1 MSRLLRVLT
10 ALFALVFAV
19 DAFAAGYSC
28 PTYKK
33 YTSCASGYYMTKGGT
48 YNGTPVAGNACTSCP
63 RGYTCAGGTAD
74 KKISTVTCS
83 AGQYINGTTCKTCE
97 AGYRCNGQTTYT
109 PNGGVQGRTA
119 CSGSTEYQNSTGQT
133 SCKAVSTGYYKS
145 SNTAQTQCP
154 SGYQVGAGAANQN
167 SCVGN
172 FTKTG
177 SQIAPTAVPTNCKAI
192 TASGSCTPGTCTYKK
207 NYAGTITSNCTA
219 TNCTKPITGVSAKT
233 GYRTNG
239 TTCTACPSGYPNS
252 ADGNTGGIT
261 ACYSNN
267 KSRPWSGN
275 QTACS
280 KPSNAYSVTCNSC
293 SGSACTYVAYSN
305 SAGNGDGTI
314 KSGCSSNSAACQQ
327 TVKSVTCNANY
338 RVNGTSC
345 TACPSGYPNSAA
357 NNSGGITAC
366 YSNNKSRAWTGGQ
379 TACGKPSNCASVTCN
394 SCSGSACTYVAY
406 SNSAGTGDGTIKS
419 GCSSNSANCQ
429 QSVKSVTANAGYYAN
444 GTACTICPAGKYCT
458 GGTAAAA
465 NCAAGTF
472 RSTTGGTAA
481 SSCSACTGATYSGV
495 GATGCTNCPSG
506 YTANTSARKTAA
518 SQCQINVAGGK
529 YIATANTTTQ
539 TKCAANTWKSAH
551 TVNYGST
558 SGCTACPTGYGVG
571 AGAGT
576 AQNTCYISVPA
587 GQYLGTANGTTKSN
601 CVAGTYKAA
610 HNVTYGST
618 SSCAVCGTNTYSNAQ
633 AGSCTACATGN
644 KYYNSGTAAANHA
657 GVGSCVVSCAAGTYV
672 ASGGA
677 ACTSVGTGYYRAA
690 HTVAQGSTST
700 RTQCPANYRA
710 GAATGAESGCAAS
723 CAAGQY
729 VPTAKAA
736 CTSVGTG
743 YYRAAH
749 TVTYGNTS
757 TRTQCPDGYRN
768 GGATGAESSCVMA
781 VAAGK
786 YVGTSKS
793 ATQTSCA
800 AGTYKAAHTVN
811 YGSTSSCAACTTRT
825 KYSGAGAGACSTVS
839 GGYYTTGCNAS
850 GNNCTGQ
857 SQCTGANYCSGGV
870 SNACPSGY
878 TANTSAGKTAASQCQ
893 INVAGGKYI
902 ATANTTTQTKC
913 AANTWKSAHTVN
925 YGSTSGCTAC
935 PTGYGVGA
943 GAGTAQ
949 NTCYISVPAG
959 QYLGTANGT
968 TKSNCVAGT
977 YKAAHNVTYGS
988 TSSCAVCGT
997 NTYSNAQAGSCTACA
1012 TGNKYYNSG
1021 TAAANHAGVGSCVVS
1036 CAAGTYVASGGAA
1049 CTSVGT
1055 GYYRAAHTV
1064 AQGSTST
1071 RTQCPANYRAGA
1083 ATGAESGCA
1092 ASCAAGQYVP
1102 TAKAACT
1109 SVGTGYYRA
1118 AHTVTY
1124 GNTSTRT
1131 QCPDGYRNGGATGA
1145 ESSCVMAVAA
1155 GKYVGTSKSA
1165 TQTSCAAG
1173 TSKAAHNVTYGNT
1186 SSCAACTGATY
1197 SGAGAGSCTNCPSG
1211 YTANTASNKTA
1222 ASQCQISVAG
1232 GKYVATANS
1241 ATLTTCD
1248 AGYACPGGNVNY
1260 GSTGARNKCTG
1271 VTYSGA
1277 GASACTTCPNSATG
1291 YYIAGDIHT
1300 TINSCYKNVPWTGSH
1315 GNGTRNCYYTSG
1327 TGTSA
1332 VYSSSCDA
1340 YKASKCAAAYYYVSG
1355 ADCTSVGTGYWSAAD
1370 SITRTQC
1377 PANYQV
1383 GAAASAQSGC
1393 KTNCAAGTRVATANA
1408 ACSAITSGNVYMLAH
1423 SVNYGATSAAA
1434 TACPTGYSISGTT
1447 AADHD
1452 AKNDCKIS
1460 CGAGTRVAS
1469 ADAVC
1474 TTPSGNWYVGAHTVA
1489 AGSTSSVN
1497 SCLANYTI
1505 SGTAAADHDAASD
1518 CRISCGAG
1526 TRIVSANATSCTTP
1540 SGNWYVGAHTVPQ
1553 GSTSSVNSC
1562 LANYSI
1568 SGTAATNHDAAAD
1581 CKISCSGGTYIAAA
1595 NNTSCSNVGAG
1606 YWAAASTVSQGS
1618 AGARNQCASGLTT
1631 IGYGAGADEAG
1642 DCGRILN
1649 VGTDKVYLRS
1659 TKKTTPSLNIKIGD
1673 QTYYGNM
1680 STATKGKLRVKNGT
1694 TTYSVHDDSK

>member
-1 MSRLLRVLT
+1 MSRLLWVLT

-63 RGYTCAGGTAD
+63 SGYTCAGGTAD

-154 SGYQVGAGAANQN
+154 SGYRAGAGAANQN

-207 NYAGTITSNCTA
+207 NYAGTITSNCIA

-506 YTANTSARKTAA
+506 YTANTASNKTAA
-518 SQCQINVAGGK
+518 SQCQI
-529 YIATANTTTQ
+529 
-539 TKCAANTWKSAH
+539 S
-551 TVNYGST
+551 
-558 SGCTACPTGYGVG
+558 
-571 AGAGT
+571 
-576 AQNTCYISVPA
+576 
-587 GQYLGTANGTTKSN
+587 
-601 CVAGTYKAA
+601 
-610 HNVTYGST
+610 
-618 SSCAVCGTNTYSNAQ
+618 
-633 AGSCTACATGN
+633 
-644 KYYNSGTAAANHA
+644 
-657 GVGSCVVSCAAGTYV
+657 
-672 ASGGA
+672 
-677 ACTSVGTGYYRAA
+677 
-690 HTVAQGSTST
+690 
-700 RTQCPANYRA
+700 
-710 GAATGAESGCAAS
+710 
-723 CAAGQY
+723 
-729 VPTAKAA
+729 
-736 CTSVGTG
+736 
-743 YYRAAH
+743 
-749 TVTYGNTS
+749 
-757 TRTQCPDGYRN
+757 
-768 GGATGAESSCVMA
+768 

-786 YVGTSKS
+786 FLSTVNTTTTGTCS
-793 ATQTSCA
+793 

>member
-63 RGYTCAGGTAD
+63 SGYTCAGGTAD
-74 KKISTVTCS
+74 KKINAVTCS

-109 PNGGVQGRTA
+109 PNGGIQGRTA

-154 SGYQVGAGAANQN
+154 SGYRVGAGAANQN

-239 TTCTACPSGYPNS
+239 TSCTACPSGYPNS
-252 ADGNTGGIT
+252 ADGNTGGVT

-394 SCSGSACTYVAY
+394 SCSRSACTYVAY

-429 QSVKSVTANAGYYAN
+429 QLVKSVTANAGYYAN

-506 YTANTSARKTAA
+506 YTANTASNKTAASQCQISVAAGKFLSTVNTTTTGTCSAGTYKAAHTVNYGSTSSCAACTTRTKYSGAGAGACSTVSGGYYTTGCNASGNNCTGQSQCTGANYCSGGVSNACPSGYTANTSAGKTAA

-539 TKCAANTWKSAH
+539 TNCAANTWKSAH

-700 RTQCPANYRA
+700 RTQCPANYRS

-736 CTSVGTG
+736 CTTVGTG

-786 YVGTSKS
+786 YV
-793 ATQTSCA
+793 
-800 AGTYKAAHTVN
+800 
-811 YGSTSSCAACTTRT
+811 
-825 KYSGAGAGACSTVS
+825 
-839 GGYYTTGCNAS
+839 
-850 GNNCTGQ
+850 
-857 SQCTGANYCSGGV
+857 
-870 SNACPSGY
+870 
-878 TANTSAGKTAASQCQ
+878 
-893 INVAGGKYI
+893 
-902 ATANTTTQTKC
+902 
-913 AANTWKSAHTVN
+913 
-925 YGSTSGCTAC
+925 
-935 PTGYGVGA
+935 
-943 GAGTAQ
+943 
-949 NTCYISVPAG
+949 
-959 QYLGTANGT
+959 
-968 TKSNCVAGT
+968 
-977 YKAAHNVTYGS
+977 
-988 TSSCAVCGT
+988 
-997 NTYSNAQAGSCTACA
+997 A
-1012 TGNKYYNSG
+1012 TG
-1021 TAAANHAGVGSCVVS
+1021 
-1036 CAAGTYVASGGAA
+1036 
-1049 CTSVGT
+1049 
-1055 GYYRAAHTV
+1055 
-1064 AQGSTST
+1064 
-1071 RTQCPANYRAGA
+1071 
-1083 ATGAESGCA
+1083 
-1092 ASCAAGQYVP
+1092 
-1102 TAKAACT
+1102 
-1109 SVGTGYYRA
+1109 
-1118 AHTVTY
+1118 
-1124 GNTSTRT
+1124 
-1131 QCPDGYRNGGATGA
+1131 
-1145 ESSCVMAVAA
+1145 
-1155 GKYVGTSKSA
+1155 KSA

-1377 PANYQV
+1377 PTNYQV

-1540 SGNWYVGAHTVPQ
+1540 SGNWYVGAHSVPQ

-1568 SGTAATNHDAAAD
+1568 SGTAATNHDAASD
-1581 CKISCSGGTYIAAA
+1581 CRISCSGGTYIAAA

>member
-63 RGYTCAGGTAD
+63 SGYTCAGGTAD

-261 ACYSNN
+261 KCYSNS
-267 KSRPWSGN
+267 KSRGWSGG

-314 KSGCSSNSAACQQ
+314 KSGCSSNSANCQQ
-327 TVKSVTCNANY
+327 SVKSVTCNANY

-366 YSNNKSRAWTGGQ
+366 YSNNKSRAWSGGQ

-394 SCSGSACTYVAY
+394 SCSRSACTYVAY

-465 NCAAGTF
+465 NCAAGTY

-481 SSCSACTGATYSGV
+481 SSCSACTGATYSGA

-506 YTANTSARKTAA
+506 YTANTSNNKTAA
-518 SQCQINVAGGK
+518 SQCQINVAAGK
-529 YIATANTTTQ
+529 FLSTVNTTT
-539 TKCAANTWKSAH
+539 
-551 TVNYGST
+551 
-558 SGCTACPTGYGVG
+558 TG
-571 AGAGT
+571 
-576 AQNTCYISVPA
+576 TCS
-587 GQYLGTANGTTKSN
+587 
-601 CVAGTYKAA
+601 AGTYKAA
-610 HNVTYGST
+610 HTVNYGST

-757 TRTQCPDGYRN
+757 TRTQCP
-768 GGATGAESSCVMA
+768 
-781 VAAGK
+781 
-786 YVGTSKS
+786 
-793 ATQTSCA
+793 
-800 AGTYKAAHTVN
+800 
-811 YGSTSSCAACTTRT
+811 
-825 KYSGAGAGACSTVS
+825 
-839 GGYYTTGCNAS
+839 
-850 GNNCTGQ
+850 
-857 SQCTGANYCSGGV
+857 
-870 SNACPSGY
+870 
-878 TANTSAGKTAASQCQ
+878 
-893 INVAGGKYI
+893 
-902 ATANTTTQTKC
+902 
-913 AANTWKSAHTVN
+913 
-925 YGSTSGCTAC
+925 
-935 PTGYGVGA
+935 
-943 GAGTAQ
+943 
-949 NTCYISVPAG
+949 
-959 QYLGTANGT
+959 
-968 TKSNCVAGT
+968 
-977 YKAAHNVTYGS
+977 
-988 TSSCAVCGT
+988 
-997 NTYSNAQAGSCTACA
+997 
-1012 TGNKYYNSG
+1012 
-1021 TAAANHAGVGSCVVS
+1021 
-1036 CAAGTYVASGGAA
+1036 
-1049 CTSVGT
+1049 
-1055 GYYRAAHTV
+1055 
-1064 AQGSTST
+1064 
-1071 RTQCPANYRAGA
+1071 ANYRAGA

-1155 GKYVGTSKSA
+1155 GKYVATGKSA

-1370 SITRTQC
+1370 SIIRTQC

-1383 GAAASAQSGC
+1383 GAAATAQSGC

-1505 SGTAAADHDAASD
+1505 SGTAATNHDAASD

-1680 STATKGKLRVKNGT
+1680 STATKGTLRIKNGT

>member
-63 RGYTCAGGTAD
+63 SGYTCAGGTAD

-700 RTQCPANYRA
+700 RTQCP
-710 GAATGAESGCAAS
+710 
-723 CAAGQY
+723 
-729 VPTAKAA
+729 
-736 CTSVGTG
+736 
-743 YYRAAH
+743 
-749 TVTYGNTS
+749 
-757 TRTQCPDGYRN
+757 
-768 GGATGAESSCVMA
+768 
-781 VAAGK
+781 
-786 YVGTSKS
+786 
-793 ATQTSCA
+793 
-800 AGTYKAAHTVN
+800 
-811 YGSTSSCAACTTRT
+811 
-825 KYSGAGAGACSTVS
+825 
-839 GGYYTTGCNAS
+839 
-850 GNNCTGQ
+850 
-857 SQCTGANYCSGGV
+857 
-870 SNACPSGY
+870 
-878 TANTSAGKTAASQCQ
+878 
-893 INVAGGKYI
+893 
-902 ATANTTTQTKC
+902 
-913 AANTWKSAHTVN
+913 
-925 YGSTSGCTAC
+925 
-935 PTGYGVGA
+935 
-943 GAGTAQ
+943 
-949 NTCYISVPAG
+949 
-959 QYLGTANGT
+959 
-968 TKSNCVAGT
+968 
-977 YKAAHNVTYGS
+977 
-988 TSSCAVCGT
+988 
-997 NTYSNAQAGSCTACA
+997 
-1012 TGNKYYNSG
+1012 
-1021 TAAANHAGVGSCVVS
+1021 
-1036 CAAGTYVASGGAA
+1036 
-1049 CTSVGT
+1049 
-1055 GYYRAAHTV
+1055 
-1064 AQGSTST
+1064 
-1071 RTQCPANYRAGA
+1071 
-1083 ATGAESGCA
+1083 
-1092 ASCAAGQYVP
+1092 
-1102 TAKAACT
+1102 
-1109 SVGTGYYRA
+1109 
-1118 AHTVTY
+1118 
-1124 GNTSTRT
+1124 
-1131 QCPDGYRNGGATGA
+1131 DGYRNGGATGA

>member
-63 RGYTCAGGTAD
+63 SGYTCAGGTAD

-800 AGTYKAAHTVN
+800 AGT
-811 YGSTSSCAACTTRT
+811 
-825 KYSGAGAGACSTVS
+825 
-839 GGYYTTGCNAS
+839 
-850 GNNCTGQ
+850 
-857 SQCTGANYCSGGV
+857 
-870 SNACPSGY
+870 
-878 TANTSAGKTAASQCQ
+878 
-893 INVAGGKYI
+893 
-902 ATANTTTQTKC
+902 
-913 AANTWKSAHTVN
+913 
-925 YGSTSGCTAC
+925 
-935 PTGYGVGA
+935 
-943 GAGTAQ
+943 
-949 NTCYISVPAG
+949 
-959 QYLGTANGT
+959 
-968 TKSNCVAGT
+968 
-977 YKAAHNVTYGS
+977 
-988 TSSCAVCGT
+988 
-997 NTYSNAQAGSCTACA
+997 
-1012 TGNKYYNSG
+1012 
-1021 TAAANHAGVGSCVVS
+1021 
-1036 CAAGTYVASGGAA
+1036 
-1049 CTSVGT
+1049 
-1055 GYYRAAHTV
+1055 
-1064 AQGSTST
+1064 
-1071 RTQCPANYRAGA
+1071 
-1083 ATGAESGCA
+1083 
-1092 ASCAAGQYVP
+1092 
-1102 TAKAACT
+1102 
-1109 SVGTGYYRA
+1109 
-1118 AHTVTY
+1118 
-1124 GNTSTRT
+1124 
-1131 QCPDGYRNGGATGA
+1131 
-1145 ESSCVMAVAA
+1145 
-1155 GKYVGTSKSA
+1155 
-1165 TQTSCAAG
+1165 
-1173 TSKAAHNVTYGNT
+1173 SKAAHNVTYGNT

-1497 SCLANYTI
+1497 SCLANY
-1505 SGTAAADHDAASD
+1505 
-1518 CRISCGAG
+1518 
-1526 TRIVSANATSCTTP
+1526 
-1540 SGNWYVGAHTVPQ
+1540 
-1553 GSTSSVNSC
+1553 
-1562 LANYSI
+1562 SI

>member
-63 RGYTCAGGTAD
+63 SGYTCAGGTAD

-800 AGTYKAAHTVN
+800 AGT
-811 YGSTSSCAACTTRT
+811 
-825 KYSGAGAGACSTVS
+825 
-839 GGYYTTGCNAS
+839 
-850 GNNCTGQ
+850 
-857 SQCTGANYCSGGV
+857 
-870 SNACPSGY
+870 
-878 TANTSAGKTAASQCQ
+878 
-893 INVAGGKYI
+893 
-902 ATANTTTQTKC
+902 
-913 AANTWKSAHTVN
+913 
-925 YGSTSGCTAC
+925 
-935 PTGYGVGA
+935 
-943 GAGTAQ
+943 
-949 NTCYISVPAG
+949 
-959 QYLGTANGT
+959 
-968 TKSNCVAGT
+968 
-977 YKAAHNVTYGS
+977 
-988 TSSCAVCGT
+988 
-997 NTYSNAQAGSCTACA
+997 
-1012 TGNKYYNSG
+1012 
-1021 TAAANHAGVGSCVVS
+1021 
-1036 CAAGTYVASGGAA
+1036 
-1049 CTSVGT
+1049 
-1055 GYYRAAHTV
+1055 
-1064 AQGSTST
+1064 
-1071 RTQCPANYRAGA
+1071 
-1083 ATGAESGCA
+1083 
-1092 ASCAAGQYVP
+1092 
-1102 TAKAACT
+1102 
-1109 SVGTGYYRA
+1109 
-1118 AHTVTY
+1118 
-1124 GNTSTRT
+1124 
-1131 QCPDGYRNGGATGA
+1131 
-1145 ESSCVMAVAA
+1145 
-1155 GKYVGTSKSA
+1155 
-1165 TQTSCAAG
+1165 
-1173 TSKAAHNVTYGNT
+1173 SKAAHNVTYGNT

-1505 SGTAAADHDAASD
+1505 SGTAA
-1518 CRISCGAG
+1518 
-1526 TRIVSANATSCTTP
+1526 
-1540 SGNWYVGAHTVPQ
+1540 
-1553 GSTSSVNSC
+1553 
-1562 LANYSI
+1562 
-1568 SGTAATNHDAAAD
+1568 TNHDAAAD

>member
-63 RGYTCAGGTAD
+63 SGYTCAGGTAD
-74 KKISTVTCS
+74 KKINAVTCS

-109 PNGGVQGRTA
+109 PNGGIQGRTA

-154 SGYQVGAGAANQN
+154 SGYRVGAGAANQN

-239 TTCTACPSGYPNS
+239 TSCTACPSGYPNS
-252 ADGNTGGIT
+252 ADGNTGGVT

-305 SAGNGDGTI
+305 SAGNGDGTIKSGCSSNSAACQQTVKSVTCNANYRVNGTSCTACPSGYPNSAANNSGGITACYSNNKSRAWTGGQTACGKPSNCASVTCNSCSGSACTYVAYSNSAGTGDGTI

-506 YTANTSARKTAA
+506 YTANTASNKTAASQCQISVAAGKFLSTVNTTTTGTCSAGTYKAAHTVNYGSTSSCAACTTRTKYSGAGAGACSTVSGGYYTTGCNASGNNCTGQSQCTGANYCSGGVSNACPSGYTANTSAGKTAA

-539 TKCAANTWKSAH
+539 TNCAANTWKSAH

-700 RTQCPANYRA
+700 RTQCPANYRS

-736 CTSVGTG
+736 CTTVGTG

-786 YVGTSKS
+786 YV
-793 ATQTSCA
+793 
-800 AGTYKAAHTVN
+800 
-811 YGSTSSCAACTTRT
+811 
-825 KYSGAGAGACSTVS
+825 
-839 GGYYTTGCNAS
+839 
-850 GNNCTGQ
+850 
-857 SQCTGANYCSGGV
+857 
-870 SNACPSGY
+870 
-878 TANTSAGKTAASQCQ
+878 
-893 INVAGGKYI
+893 
-902 ATANTTTQTKC
+902 
-913 AANTWKSAHTVN
+913 
-925 YGSTSGCTAC
+925 
-935 PTGYGVGA
+935 
-943 GAGTAQ
+943 
-949 NTCYISVPAG
+949 
-959 QYLGTANGT
+959 
-968 TKSNCVAGT
+968 
-977 YKAAHNVTYGS
+977 
-988 TSSCAVCGT
+988 
-997 NTYSNAQAGSCTACA
+997 A
-1012 TGNKYYNSG
+1012 TG
-1021 TAAANHAGVGSCVVS
+1021 
-1036 CAAGTYVASGGAA
+1036 
-1049 CTSVGT
+1049 
-1055 GYYRAAHTV
+1055 
-1064 AQGSTST
+1064 
-1071 RTQCPANYRAGA
+1071 
-1083 ATGAESGCA
+1083 
-1092 ASCAAGQYVP
+1092 
-1102 TAKAACT
+1102 
-1109 SVGTGYYRA
+1109 
-1118 AHTVTY
+1118 
-1124 GNTSTRT
+1124 
-1131 QCPDGYRNGGATGA
+1131 
-1145 ESSCVMAVAA
+1145 
-1155 GKYVGTSKSA
+1155 KSA

-1377 PANYQV
+1377 PTNYQV

-1540 SGNWYVGAHTVPQ
+1540 SGNWYVGAHSVPQ

-1568 SGTAATNHDAAAD
+1568 SGTAATNHDAASD
-1581 CKISCSGGTYIAAA
+1581 CRISCSGGTYIAAA

>member
-63 RGYTCAGGTAD
+63 SGYTCAGGTAD
-74 KKISTVTCS
+74 KKINAVTCS

-109 PNGGVQGRTA
+109 PNGGIQGRTA

-154 SGYQVGAGAANQN
+154 SGYRVGAGAANQN

-207 NYAGTITSNCTA
+207 NYAGIITSNCTA

-239 TTCTACPSGYPNS
+239 TSCTACPSGYPNS
-252 ADGNTGGIT
+252 ADGNTGGVT

-506 YTANTSARKTAA
+506 YTANT
-518 SQCQINVAGGK
+518 
-529 YIATANTTTQ
+529 
-539 TKCAANTWKSAH
+539 
-551 TVNYGST
+551 
-558 SGCTACPTGYGVG
+558 
-571 AGAGT
+571 
-576 AQNTCYISVPA
+576 
-587 GQYLGTANGTTKSN
+587 
-601 CVAGTYKAA
+601 
-610 HNVTYGST
+610 
-618 SSCAVCGTNTYSNAQ
+618 
-633 AGSCTACATGN
+633 
-644 KYYNSGTAAANHA
+644 
-657 GVGSCVVSCAAGTYV
+657 
-672 ASGGA
+672 
-677 ACTSVGTGYYRAA
+677 
-690 HTVAQGSTST
+690 
-700 RTQCPANYRA
+700 
-710 GAATGAESGCAAS
+710 
-723 CAAGQY
+723 
-729 VPTAKAA
+729 
-736 CTSVGTG
+736 
-743 YYRAAH
+743 
-749 TVTYGNTS
+749 
-757 TRTQCPDGYRN
+757 
-768 GGATGAESSCVMA
+768 
-781 VAAGK
+781 
-786 YVGTSKS
+786 
-793 ATQTSCA
+793 
-800 AGTYKAAHTVN
+800 
-811 YGSTSSCAACTTRT
+811 
-825 KYSGAGAGACSTVS
+825 
-839 GGYYTTGCNAS
+839 
-850 GNNCTGQ
+850 
-857 SQCTGANYCSGGV
+857 
-870 SNACPSGY
+870 
-878 TANTSAGKTAASQCQ
+878 
-893 INVAGGKYI
+893 
-902 ATANTTTQTKC
+902 
-913 AANTWKSAHTVN
+913 
-925 YGSTSGCTAC
+925 
-935 PTGYGVGA
+935 
-943 GAGTAQ
+943 
-949 NTCYISVPAG
+949 
-959 QYLGTANGT
+959 
-968 TKSNCVAGT
+968 
-977 YKAAHNVTYGS
+977 
-988 TSSCAVCGT
+988 
-997 NTYSNAQAGSCTACA
+997 
-1012 TGNKYYNSG
+1012 
-1021 TAAANHAGVGSCVVS
+1021 
-1036 CAAGTYVASGGAA
+1036 
-1049 CTSVGT
+1049 
-1055 GYYRAAHTV
+1055 
-1064 AQGSTST
+1064 
-1071 RTQCPANYRAGA
+1071 
-1083 ATGAESGCA
+1083 
-1092 ASCAAGQYVP
+1092 
-1102 TAKAACT
+1102 
-1109 SVGTGYYRA
+1109 
-1118 AHTVTY
+1118 
-1124 GNTSTRT
+1124 
-1131 QCPDGYRNGGATGA
+1131 
-1145 ESSCVMAVAA
+1145 
-1155 GKYVGTSKSA
+1155 
-1165 TQTSCAAG
+1165 
-1173 TSKAAHNVTYGNT
+1173 
-1186 SSCAACTGATY
+1186 
-1197 SGAGAGSCTNCPSG
+1197 
-1211 YTANTASNKTA
+1211 ASNKTA

-1377 PANYQV
+1377 PTNYQV

-1540 SGNWYVGAHTVPQ
+1540 SGNWYVGAHSVPQ

-1568 SGTAATNHDAAAD
+1568 SGTAATNHDAASD
-1581 CKISCSGGTYIAAA
+1581 CRISCSGGTYIAAA